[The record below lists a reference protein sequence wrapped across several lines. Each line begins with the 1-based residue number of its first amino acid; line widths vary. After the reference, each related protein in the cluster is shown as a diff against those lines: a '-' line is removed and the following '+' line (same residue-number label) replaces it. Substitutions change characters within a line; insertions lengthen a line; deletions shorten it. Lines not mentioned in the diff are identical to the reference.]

1 MGPSPS
7 CLIRLGHAHTEVPV
21 TKQQE
26 DRSLQG
32 AERPPGGPNAQRRP
46 RTSSLQIVRKRLSAA
61 QAARSVGLCYAAPA
75 DQHRKE
81 QSTPQTGVS
90 GAACHSGL
98 PPCLSPQGSSHGPQ
112 RKSSNGTFHSKRSG
126 FLVLGKASDH
136 THACTHR
143 HAHTCTRTHTVPT
156 VPCRVL
162 LHLIASPLPT
172 PASRNSRKE
181 INTH

>member
-7 CLIRLGHAHTEVPV
+7 CLIRLGHAHTEGPV

-90 GAACHSGL
+90 GL
-98 PPCLSPQGSSHGPQ
+98 PATVVFPRVSPLKDP
-112 RKSSNGTFHSKRSG
+112 
-126 FLVLGKASDH
+126 
-136 THACTHR
+136 
-143 HAHTCTRTHTVPT
+143 HTVPNGNQAME
-156 VPCRVL
+156 L
-162 LHLIASPLPT
+162 ST
-172 PASRNSRKE
+172 PNALGSWY
-181 INTH
+181 